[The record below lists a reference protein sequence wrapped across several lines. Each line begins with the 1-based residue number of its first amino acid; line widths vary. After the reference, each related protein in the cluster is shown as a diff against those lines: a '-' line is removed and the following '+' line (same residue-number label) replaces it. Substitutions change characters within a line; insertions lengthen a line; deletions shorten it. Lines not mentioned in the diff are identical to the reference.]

1 MNTDTKTRM
10 TVDEFVTWCD
20 ARARQWRPSDEPGWE
35 LFDGEPVMQQSERWA
50 HAQVKMA
57 LYHALFDAIRQSEL
71 PVEIAIDSLGVRTSD
86 RDLYEPD
93 VVVFPAGLIEPDHLI
108 APQPIIVAE
117 VLSPSTTKLDLTT
130 KLAGYSR
137 VETIAH
143 YLVLDPDASE
153 LFHYRRVAGMLV
165 PPDAPATGALA
176 LDPPGIAVHVDNCFK
191 R

>member
-10 TVDEFVTWCD
+10 TVDEFVAWCD

-93 VVVFPAGLIEPDHLI
+93 VVVFPVGLIEPDDLI
-108 APQPIIVAE
+108 APEPIIVAE

-137 VETIAH
+137 VETIAY

-176 LDPPGIAVHVDNCFK
+176 LDPPGIAVQVDNCFK